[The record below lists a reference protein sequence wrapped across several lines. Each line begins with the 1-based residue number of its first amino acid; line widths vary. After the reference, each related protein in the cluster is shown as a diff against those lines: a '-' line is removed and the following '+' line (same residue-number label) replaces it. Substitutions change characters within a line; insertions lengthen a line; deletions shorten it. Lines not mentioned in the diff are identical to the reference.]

1 MKFLQYLGEFVIF
14 RWIVNR
20 IKDFGKSEDHND
32 RYDRNIN
39 NRYNN
44 IGGNSREFNEDL
56 YVNDTYDQSF
66 DDFCDEQ
73 DDFDMM

>member
-14 RWIVNR
+14 RWIINR
-20 IKDFGKSEDHND
+20 IKDCGKSEDHTD
-32 RYDRNIN
+32 SYD
-39 NRYNN
+39 RYNN
-44 IGGNSREFNEDL
+44 IGGNSRSFNEDL